1 MLFLRFCDEQ
11 DLVDLVDLDELHLDP
26 LVARGRKVL
35 ADVVGADR
43 KLAVAAVDEHGEL
56 DPLGPAVVEQ
66 RFDRGADR
74 PAGVEDVVDEDDPHA
89 VEREGQLGR
98 ADRRAHAIG
107 DVVAIERDVD
117 RARRRRLAL
126 GRGGLQWTFYVRDLD
141 EVEAGWSVVPER
153 WAQGLA
159 TELALASV
167 DVAFGPL
174 DHERIVAFTT
184 PDNAA
189 SQRVMEKAGFSYDR
203 GILHVGLPH
212 VLYSIRRD
220 R

>member
-1 MLFLRFCDEQ
+1 MTQAESIERLETPRMVLERLRMEH
-11 DLVDLVDLDELHLDP
+11 LHEVSRLLRDP
-26 LVARGRKVL
+26 RVAATGWPGGKPPSEREVIISLEDKERHWERHGFGMWLMR
-35 ADVVGADR
+35 DR
-43 KLAVAAVDEHGEL
+43 KTGEM
-56 DPLGPAVVEQ
+56 V
-66 RFDRGADR
+66 
-74 PAGVEDVVDEDDPHA
+74 
-89 VEREGQLGR
+89 
-98 ADRRAHAIG
+98 
-107 DVVAIERDVD
+107 
-117 RARRRRLAL
+117 
-126 GRGGLQWTFYVRDLD
+126 GRGGLQWTFYVRDID

-189 SQRVMEKAGFSYDR
+189 SQRVMEKAGFSYNR